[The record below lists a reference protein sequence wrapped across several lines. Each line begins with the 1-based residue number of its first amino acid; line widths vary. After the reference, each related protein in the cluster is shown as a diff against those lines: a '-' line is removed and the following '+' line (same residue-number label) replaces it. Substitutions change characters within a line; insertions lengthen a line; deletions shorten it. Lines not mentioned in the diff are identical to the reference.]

1 MGAQFGMPSVGGVS
15 MVTRDG
21 GRSNILAVKAPVGGR
36 SKSLVLIAT
45 DFPVAIV
52 LAKQK
57 FLRNKPGY

>member
-21 GRSNILAVKAPVGGR
+21 DRSNILAVKAPVGGR
-36 SKSLVLIAT
+36 SKSVVLIAT

-52 LAKQK
+52 LA
-57 FLRNKPGY
+57 